1 MAPFDH
7 LFGDPSA
14 NTTLAEADLRHVMR
28 RAQRLAG
35 RGVQPAGVA
44 GIRARAADQA
54 ELAREIGEALEARDV
69 VRAQALLR
77 EGAAVFGHGA
87 MLAAVEVQASQDH
100 QDRMAEHYPAIDAV
114 RAVAGRH
121 WD

>member
-1 MAPFDH
+1 VKPFEG

-14 NTTLAEADLRHVMR
+14 GTTLAEADLRRVMR
-28 RAQRLAG
+28 RAQRLVG

-69 VRAQALLR
+69 VRAQALIRKGPRCSGMVLCWPR
-77 EGAAVFGHGA
+77 W
-87 MLAAVEVQASQDH
+87 
-100 QDRMAEHYPAIDAV
+100 RCRPI
-114 RAVAGRH
+114 RIGRRR
-121 WD
+121 WKRQESPTGR